1 MSNRARSLLLAV
13 LVASLPACAT
23 FRSYDEELRATL
35 TRAAAGDVDGAIAT
49 LERNNRGERKDLL
62 YFMERGE
69 LERLRARFEPS
80 TQAWTRAGEQVAAWE
95 SAALADPAR
104 LAGSLASVT
113 LNDKSRPYEGH
124 DYEKVMLTTRIALN
138 HLARGDLDSARVA
151 IRQTHERETLI
162 ARLREQEVEK
172 VRSEAE
178 QRGARTRIEDLNG
191 YPVETIDN
199 PEVNALRN
207 GYQSAISHYLA
218 GFVYEALGEP
228 SLAAAG
234 YRQAIELRPGIP
246 LLEEA
251 LAGLD
256 ERVAATDDGQSDVLF
271 LIETGL
277 APARVS
283 RQFSLPIPINREL
296 VLVSVSFPVLQT
308 PLAPFTPTA
317 LRFADG
323 SQWPVAGVTSIDTM
337 ARRTLQDEMPGIM
350 LRGFIRST
358 GKAVAQYQAQRAA
371 HERRRQ
377 GDDSAG
383 AALDVAAIA
392 LMIGSMVTE
401 SADERTWRSLPAN
414 MLIAR
419 GKLPRG
425 SHTVSLATPS
435 GDRSVPVHVEGRH
448 AFIALRLIDDR
459 LFPMLPH
466 NDGPAPPQPQDGVEV
481 RFAPAP
487 APPG

>member
-1 MSNRARSLLLAV
+1 MPPRARSLLLAV

-35 TRAAAGDVDGAIAT
+35 TQVAAGDVDGAVAT

-69 LERLRARFEPS
+69 LERLRSRYAPS
-80 TQAWTRAGEQVAAWE
+80 TDAWMQATDRVAQWE
-95 SAALADPAR
+95 AAALADPSR

-138 HLARGDLDSARVA
+138 HLARGDWDAARVA
-151 IRQTHERETLI
+151 IRQTHEREAVI
-162 ARLREQEVEK
+162 ARLREAEVEQIQA
-172 VRSEAE
+172 EAE
-178 QRGARTRIEDLNG
+178 QRGAGTRIEDLNG

-207 GYQSAISHYLA
+207 SYQSAISHYLA
-218 GFVYEALGEP
+218 GFVYEALGEQ
-228 SLAAAG
+228 SLAAPG
-234 YRQAIELRPGIP
+234 YRQAIELRPDTP
-246 LLEEA
+246 VLEEA

-256 ERVAATDDGQSDVLF
+256 TRMAQQDDASTDVLF

-283 RQFSLPIPINREL
+283 RQFTLPIPINREL
-296 VLVSVSFPVLQT
+296 VLVSVSFPVVHT
-308 PLAPFTPTA
+308 PLAPFLPNS

-323 SQWPVAGVTSIDTM
+323 ATWPTAAVTSIDAM
-337 ARRTLQDEMPGIM
+337 ARRALRDEMPGIM
-350 LRGFIRST
+350 LRGFVRSLS
-358 GKAVAQYQAQRAA
+358 KAVAQYQAQRAA
-371 HERRRQ
+371 AQRRRA
-377 GDDSAG
+377 GDGSAG

-401 SADERTWRSLPAN
+401 SADERTWRSLPATV
-414 MLIAR
+414 LIAR

-425 SHTVSLATPS
+425 SHTVTLPTPA
-435 GDRSVPVHVEGRH
+435 GERSVQVHVQGRH
-448 AFIALRLIDDR
+448 AFIALRLIGDR
-459 LFPMLPH
+459 LFVEAP
-466 NDGPAPPQPQDGVEV
+466 DAPPDQTKEE
-481 RFAPAP
+481 
-487 APPG
+487 